1 MCDGT
6 FFEKKGPFIYD
17 FHNEGGATKFCAISQ
32 MFLGRGGDFSDPVD
46 IPIYEQ
52 KISLFHYI
60 SSSLTIICLLL
71 QLYRRFDR
79 QTFAW
84 KICCK

>member
-1 MCDGT
+1 MEHFLRKRGHSFMT
-6 FFEKKGPFIYD
+6 STMR
-17 FHNEGGATKFCAISQ
+17 GGATKFCAISQ